1 MRLAIAAL
9 VLFSNLGGT
18 LALQATSHAPSNGY
32 VPDERTAVAIAEAVL
47 VPIYGEKTI
56 SGEKPFHAKVTGDTW
71 VVNGTLPA
79 GSLGGVAT
87 VELSRKDGHIIS
99 VTHSR

>member
-1 MRLAIAAL
+1 MRLALVAL
-9 VLFSNLGGT
+9 ISSFLGGT
-18 LALQATSHAPSNGY
+18 LILGASSRQPSNGY

-47 VPIYGEKTI
+47 IPIYGEKTVV
-56 SGEKPFHAKVTGDTW
+56 GEKPFHAKASGDSW
-71 VVNGTLPA
+71 VVNGTLSP

-87 VELSRKDGHIIS
+87 VELSRKDSRIIS